1 LKFRSRKILGL
12 LVALLLASAGCGQ
25 KFLLL
30 KPPLTDEGELYIYLQ
45 PMSQDSEKLQFTVSG
60 LEAVK
65 EDGTETP
72 LNLSFTEFNGAALK
86 TQKLLAYGRLAPGNY
101 VGILVKVDKAS
112 IKAKDGEASLLTPEK
127 PVNIDARFTIVKKEA
142 VLLNA
147 NFDYGKSVSESF
159 SFTPG
164 FTFLPPGKTLENLLG
179 YVSNY
184 GADNLTIFNKLSRQV
199 TGVLATGRGPL
210 GLAIDQAGERL
221 YIAASG
227 DDEVEIVDIRAGRIV
242 NRVKLNNGDS
252 PQELVLTPDKRQLL
266 VTDKGSDTVSVIDT
280 SSMAERSRIPVG
292 QAPVAI
298 VMDKAGRRA
307 YVFNNISNTI
317 SVIDV
322 ANSAVAATIAT
333 DSSPI
338 RGDFSPAGDKLYV
351 IQSASPYL
359 TVLDVASLSVT
370 NRIFVGLGLSG
381 IKVDQNT
388 GLIYVAK
395 KDESRVF
402 ILDPALLIPL
412 DYMQTASNV
421 SYMAIDDENNNMFLL
436 LPDEKAVQA
445 ARITGRQPLPEFDV
459 LESPYFIVMMGER
472 F

>member
-1 LKFRSRKILGL
+1 MII
-12 LVALLLASAGCGQ
+12 LLLASAGCGQ
-25 KFLLL
+25 KLSLLR
-30 KPPLTDEGELYIYLQ
+30 PPLTDEGELYIYLQ
-45 PMSQDSEKLQFTVSG
+45 PMAHDTEKLQFTVS
-60 LEAVK
+60 EVKAVK
-65 EDGTETP
+65 DDGTETP
-72 LNLSFTEFNGAALK
+72 LDLAFTEIKGAALK
-86 TQKLLAYGRLAPGNY
+86 SQRLFAYGRLAPGNY
-101 VGILVKVDKAS
+101 VGILMKVDKAS
-112 IKAKDGEASLLTPEK
+112 IKTEDGEASLLTPEK
-127 PVNIDARFTIVKKEA
+127 PVNIDCRVTVSKKEA
-142 VLLNA
+142 SLLTA
-147 NFDYGKSVSESF
+147 AFDYEKSVSPSF

-164 FTFLPPGKTLENLLG
+164 FTFKLPEKTLESLLG

-184 GADNLTIFNKLSRQV
+184 GSDNLTLFNKLSREV
-199 TGVLATGRGPL
+199 VGVLATGRGPL
-210 GLAIDQAGERL
+210 GLAIDKIGERL

-227 DDEVEIVDIRAGRIV
+227 DDEVEIVDVRAGRII

-252 PQELVLTPDKRQLL
+252 PQELALTPDKRLL
-266 VTDKGSDTVSVIDT
+266 LATDKGSDAVSVIDT
-280 SSMAERSRIPVG
+280 SSMIERSRIPVG
-292 QAPVAI
+292 QGPVSI
-298 VMDKAGRRA
+298 IMDSAGRRA
-307 YVFNNISNTI
+307 YVFNSISNTI

-338 RGDFSPAGDKLYV
+338 RGQFSPAGDKLYV
-351 IQSASPYL
+351 IQSVSPYL

-381 IKVDQNT
+381 IKVDRNT

-395 KDESRVF
+395 KNESRVF

-421 SYMAIDDENNNMFLL
+421 SFMAVDDENNNMFLL

-459 LESPYFIVMMGER
+459 LESPYFITMMGER